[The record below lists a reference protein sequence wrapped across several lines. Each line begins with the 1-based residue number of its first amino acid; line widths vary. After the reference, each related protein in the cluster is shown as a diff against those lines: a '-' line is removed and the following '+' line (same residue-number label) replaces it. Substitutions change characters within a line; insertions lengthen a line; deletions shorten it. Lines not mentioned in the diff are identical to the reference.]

1 MIIRIES
8 SHGNT
13 LISGKQMPFNDLN
26 RTVKEIW
33 SEHDEKD
40 FVEIFCSVYGY
51 IVLPYTEGY
60 AAYYVDLE
68 AHVVI
73 VPTHS
78 FPKTIDG
85 ARVLFH
91 TDRGKFDPV
100 YYVGGSIADIVSY
113 LAVCKYDNDNDNVY
127 YLFHLND
134 DLEVVADE
142 IYDSIEQCKKLAG
155 SRAVVWHEN
164 K

>member
-8 SHGNT
+8 SHGDI
-13 LISGKQMPFNDLN
+13 LISGKPMSFNDLN
-26 RTVKEIW
+26 RTVKEIL

-51 IVLPYTEGY
+51 KVLPYTEGY

-85 ARVLFH
+85 ANVLFH
-91 TDRGKFDPV
+91 TDRGQFDPV
-100 YYVGGSIADIVSY
+100 CFVGGSIANIVSY
-113 LAVCKYDNDNDNVY
+113 LAVCKYDNDNVY

-134 DLEVVADE
+134 DLEVVADDCF
-142 IYDSIEQCKKLAG
+142 DSIEQCKKLAG
-155 SRAVVWHEN
+155 SRVLIWHEN